1 MNRTRIVVIT
11 TVLAGLGACSSVYYR
26 AMDAMGYA
34 KRDILVG
41 RVEKAQASQNEAK
54 QQFQTTLE
62 AFKALTGFDGGELE
76 AQYNKLKSAYD
87 ASKVRATAVSTKIR
101 DVEDVA
107 GAMFSEWEKETAQIT
122 DAGMRSQSAQMRA
135 QTQGRYNE
143 MLSKMKAAEARMPPV
158 LEAFNNHVLFLKH
171 HLNAQAIK
179 SLDKQVLEI
188 ESNVS
193 SLIADMQ
200 KSIDEADRFIKA
212 LPKNG

>member
-1 MNRTRIVVIT
+1 
-11 TVLAGLGACSSVYYR
+11 
-26 AMDAMGYA
+26 
-34 KRDILVG
+34 
-41 RVEKAQASQNEAK
+41 
-54 QQFQTTLE
+54 
-62 AFKALTGFDGGELE
+62 
-76 AQYNKLKSAYD
+76 
-87 ASKVRATAVSTKIR
+87 
-101 DVEDVA
+101 
-107 GAMFSEWEKETAQIT
+107 
-122 DAGMRSQSAQMRA
+122 
-135 QTQGRYNE
+135 
-143 MLSKMKAAEARMPPV
+143 MPPV